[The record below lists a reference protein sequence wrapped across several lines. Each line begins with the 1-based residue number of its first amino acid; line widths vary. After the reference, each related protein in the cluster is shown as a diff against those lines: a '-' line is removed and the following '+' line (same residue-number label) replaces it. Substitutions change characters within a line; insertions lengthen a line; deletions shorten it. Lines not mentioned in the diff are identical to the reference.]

1 VKPGSVIRHAV
12 FRGRVQ
18 GVGFRAFVED
28 EAARTGVEGW
38 VRNRRDGTVEAIFA
52 GGAGSVED
60 TVAACRKGLHGSRVD
75 GIEMRDGREDELAL
89 RGDRGGFAVL
99 PTV

>member
-1 VKPGSVIRHAV
+1 VKLSRHVV
-12 FRGRVQ
+12 FRGLVQ

-38 VRNRRDGTVEAIFA
+38 VRNRRDGTVEAVF
-52 GGAGSVED
+52 GGDAKSVEE
-60 TVAACRKGLHGSRVD
+60 TIAACRKGPTAARVKSID
-75 GIEMRDGREDELAL
+75 AREASADELAL
-89 RGDRGGFAVL
+89 RGDKDRFAVL